1 MDALDRL
8 WDADT
13 RAMHA
18 LRAGVIIV
26 SFWMVARVVALV
38 VRAVAVRRTGKPLDP
53 NSPVAQS
60 LPPLRALIVVLG
72 FYYAR
77 GELPREFSGGRIERL
92 IDGALYIAAVLVAT
106 VAMIRIATLSMT
118 AFLRRVP
125 EAERHRAE
133 REILPLL
140 RKVVGLLVTAIGV
153 IIAFHHFG
161 IEVTAI
167 ITTLGVGGLAV
178 GFAAKDTLSNMIAGF
193 TLLLD
198 RPFRPG
204 DRIRIATGETG
215 EVVDIG
221 VRTTRIRML
230 DHNLLVVPNTEITNS
245 RVVNFNLPTPRGL
258 ARVEVRLD
266 VGADLAAAERLM
278 NESTRGIDAIVEA
291 PTVLLKRIAD
301 GALDVTMTCVLA
313 EFADQDPVED
323 KLRREILR
331 RFAEARIAM
340 ARPQMDVA
348 VTERR

>member
-1 MDALDRL
+1 MNALDRL

-26 SFWMVARVVALV
+26 AFWMLAHVTARV
-38 VRAVAVRRTGKPLDP
+38 VRAVAVRRRGKPLEP
-53 NSPVAQS
+53 TSAVAQS
-60 LPPLRALIVVLG
+60 LSPLRALIVVLG

-106 VAMIRIATLSMT
+106 AAMIRIATLSMS

-133 REILPLL
+133 REILPLA
-140 RKVVGLLVTAIGV
+140 RKVMGLLITAIGV

-178 GFAAKDTLSNMIAGF
+178 GFAAKETLSNMIAGF

-204 DRIRIATGETG
+204 DRIRLSTGETG
-215 EVVDIG
+215 DVVDIG
-221 VRTTRIRML
+221 VRSTRIRTL
-230 DHNLLVVPNTEITNS
+230 DHSLLVVPNAEITNT
-245 RVVNFNLPTPRGL
+245 RVINYNLPTPRVL
-258 ARVEVRLD
+258 ARVDVRLAM
-266 VGADLAAAERLM
+266 GADVAAAERLM
-278 NESTRGIDAIVEA
+278 TESARGIDAIVGA

>member
-1 MDALDRL
+1 MNALDRL

-26 SFWMVARVVALV
+26 AFWMLAHVTARV
-38 VRAVAVRRTGKPLDP
+38 VRAVAVHRRGKPLEP
-53 NSPVAQS
+53 TSAVAQS
-60 LPPLRALIVVLG
+60 LAPLRALIVVLG

-77 GELPREFSGGRIERL
+77 GELPRELAGGRIERL

-106 VAMIRIATLSMT
+106 AAMVRIATLSMS
-118 AFLRRVP
+118 AFLLRVP
-125 EAERHRAE
+125 EAERRRAE
-133 REILPLL
+133 REILPLA
-140 RKVVGLLVTAIGV
+140 RKVVGLLITAIGM

-178 GFAAKDTLSNMIAGF
+178 GFAAKETLSNMIAGF

-204 DRIRIATGETG
+204 DRIRLSTGEVG
-215 EVVDIG
+215 DVVDIG
-221 VRTTRIRML
+221 VRSTRIRTL
-230 DHNLLVVPNTEITNS
+230 DQSLLVVPNAEITNT
-245 RVVNFNLPTPRGL
+245 RVINYNLPTPRVV
-258 ARVEVRLD
+258 ARVDVRLAM
-266 VGADLAAAERLM
+266 GADVAAAERLM
-278 NESTRGIDAIVEA
+278 TESARGIGAIVEA

-313 EFADQDPVED
+313 EFAAQDPVED